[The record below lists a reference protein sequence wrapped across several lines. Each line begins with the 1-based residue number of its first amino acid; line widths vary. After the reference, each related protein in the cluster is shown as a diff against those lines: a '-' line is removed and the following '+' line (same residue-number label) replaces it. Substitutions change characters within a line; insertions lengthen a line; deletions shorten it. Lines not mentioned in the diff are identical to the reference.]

1 MATPTLASVL
11 IVDDDDMVRS
21 AITRYLQRT
30 GYEPVQAR
38 NGEEALER
46 LNERRFDAMLCD
58 IRMPGMSGIE
68 LLPKAI
74 AKDPDIAVLMLT
86 AVGDPSSAISCLR
99 VGAADY
105 LVKPVELEELQHA
118 LQYALRKRELEVER
132 RELEQWLAREVAE
145 KTRALEEQARQV
157 ELLSLSILTVLV
169 DVAEPKAAGERNHSM
184 RVSGLAAHVAAELG
198 LPSDEIESVRIA
210 GRLHDLGR
218 IVARDERLRRVS
230 DPGGDETSAAD
241 AAGRILEPLRQHA
254 VVVDAIKSQFEHW
267 DGSGTPAH
275 KKGKDI
281 PIGGRILAAV
291 NRFDELTDDAGDGQA
306 AAPDVA
312 MRKVKELSGTALDPE
327 VISALD
333 AVVRRRG

>member
-30 GYEPVQAR
+30 GYEPVPAA

-58 IRMPGMSGIE
+58 IRMPGISGVE

-105 LVKPVELEELQHA
+105 LVKPVELAELQHA
-118 LQYALRKRELEVER
+118 LQYALRKRELEIER
-132 RELEQWLAREVAE
+132 RDLEQWLAREVAE

-157 ELLSLSILTVLV
+157 ESLSLSILTVLV

-198 LPSDEIESVRIA
+198 LSADEVENVRMA

-218 IVARDERLRRVS
+218 IVAKAEQS
-230 DPGGDETSAAD
+230 EGAAAE

-254 VVVDAIKSQFEHW
+254 AVVDAIRSQFERW
-267 DGSGTPAH
+267 DGSGAPAH
-275 KKGKDI
+275 RKGDAI
-281 PIGGRILAAV
+281 AVGGRILAAV
-291 NRFDELTDDAGDGQA
+291 NRFDELTEGAEDGQS

-312 MRKVKELSGTALDPE
+312 LKKLKELSGTALDPA
-327 VISALD
+327 VVSALEL
-333 AVVRRRG
+333 VVRRRG

>member
-30 GYEPVQAR
+30 GYEPVPAA

-58 IRMPGMSGIE
+58 IRMPGISGIE
-68 LLPKAI
+68 LLPQAI

-86 AVGDPSSAISCLR
+86 AVGDPGSAISCLR
-99 VGAADY
+99 VGAVDY

-118 LQYALRKRELEVER
+118 LQYALRKRELEIER

-157 ELLSLSILTVLV
+157 ESLSLSILTVLV
-169 DVAEPKAAGERNHSM
+169 DVAEPKAKGERNHSM

-198 LPSDEIESVRIA
+198 LAAEEVESVRLA

-218 IVARDERLRRVS
+218 IVAKGEQMRGVS
-230 DPGGDETSAAD
+230 DAGGFGGTAAE
-241 AAGRILEPLRQHA
+241 AAGRILEPLKQHA
-254 VVVDAIKSQFEHW
+254 AVADAIRSQFEHW
-267 DGSGTPAH
+267 DGSGAPAH
-275 KKGKDI
+275 RKGDAI
-281 PIGGRILAAV
+281 PMGGRIIAAV
-291 NRFDELTDDAGDGQA
+291 NRFDELTDGAADGQS
-306 AAPDVA
+306 AAPEAA
-312 MRKVKELSGTALDPE
+312 MKKVRELAGTALDPA
-327 VISALD
+327 VVSALE
-333 AVVRRRG
+333 AVVKRRG

>member
-1 MATPTLASVL
+1 MATPTLASIL

-21 AITRYLQRT
+21 AIARYLQRT
-30 GYEPVQAR
+30 GYEPIQAAS
-38 NGEEALER
+38 GEEALER

-118 LQYALRKRELEVER
+118 LQYALRKRELEIER

-145 KTRALEEQARQV
+145 KTRALEEQSRQV
-157 ELLSLSILTVLV
+157 ESLSLSILTVLV

-198 LPSDEIESVRIA
+198 LPSDEIENVRMA

-218 IVARDERLRRVS
+218 IVARHERLS
-230 DPGGDETSAAD
+230 GADSLGSAGSAAE

-254 VVVDAIKSQFEHW
+254 SVVDAIKSQFEHW
-267 DGSGTPAH
+267 DGTGAPAR
-275 KKGKDI
+275 KKGEAI
-281 PIGGRILAAV
+281 PMGGRILAAV
-291 NRFDELTDDAGDGQA
+291 NRFDELTDGAADGQS

-312 MRKVKELSGTALDPE
+312 LRKVKEWSGSAFDPAVIAALE
-327 VISALD
+327 Q
-333 AVVRRRG
+333 VVRRRG

>member
-30 GYEPVQAR
+30 GYEPVQAAS
-38 NGEEALER
+38 GEEALER

-58 IRMPGMSGIE
+58 IRMPGMSGVE

-118 LQYALRKRELEVER
+118 LQYALRKRELEIER

-145 KTRALEEQARQV
+145 KTRALEEQSRQV
-157 ELLSLSILTVLV
+157 ESLSLSILTVLV

-184 RVSGLAAHVAAELG
+184 RVAGLAAHVAAELG
-198 LPSDEIESVRIA
+198 LPADDIESVRMA

-218 IVARDERLRRVS
+218 IVAKDERLRRVS
-230 DPGGDETSAAD
+230 DPGGYGTAAE
-241 AAGRILEPLRQHA
+241 AAARILEPLRQHA
-254 VVVDAIKSQFEHW
+254 AMADAIRNQFEHW
-267 DGSGTPAH
+267 DGTGAPAR
-275 KKGKDI
+275 KKGDEI
-281 PIGGRILAAV
+281 PVGGRILAAV
-291 NRFDELTDDAGDGQA
+291 NRFDELTDGADDGQA
-306 AAPDVA
+306 EAPDVA
-312 MRKVKELSGTALDPE
+312 LKKVKEWSGTAFDPT
-327 VISALD
+327 VVSALG
-333 AVVRRRG
+333 AVVARRG

>member
-21 AITRYLQRT
+21 AIARYLQRT

-38 NGEEALER
+38 NGEEALA
-46 LNERRFDAMLCD
+46 LLHERRFDAMLCD

-74 AKDPDIAVLMLT
+74 ARDPDIAVLMLT

-118 LQYALRKRELEVER
+118 LQYALRKRELEIER

-157 ELLSLSILTVLV
+157 ESLSLSILTVLV
-169 DVAEPKAAGERNHSM
+169 DVAEPRAKGDRNHSM
-184 RVSGLAAHVAAELG
+184 RVSGLAAHVASELG
-198 LPSDEIESVRIA
+198 LTPDEVENVRMA

-218 IVARDERLRRVS
+218 IVAKEEQLSSASERGS
-230 DPGGDETSAAD
+230 TEAAAAM

-254 VVVDAIKSQFEHW
+254 AVVDAIRSQFERW
-267 DGSGTPAH
+267 DGSGEPTH
-275 KKGKDI
+275 TKGNAI
-281 PIGGRILAAV
+281 PVGGRILAAV
-291 NRFDELTDDAGDGQA
+291 NRFDELTDGAADGQS

-312 MRKVKELSGTALDPE
+312 VKKVQEWSGTAFDPA
-327 VISALD
+327 VVSALEL
-333 AVVRRRG
+333 VVRRRG